1 MEIKTLEIKT
11 FTSEP
16 LRLIDENGKPLFDFI
31 PEDFGLSDEFLVKMY
46 KDILLTREID
56 RMGWILV
63 RQGKAAFYISIGG
76 QETAHVASLYA
87 LEKDD
92 FVMPFYRTVPALHVR
107 GANIKEIFAQTM
119 GKDVDPLKG
128 RQMPGHFGK
137 KDINTF
143 VLGSPVGLGHTVAM
157 GVAMGIKYRRENRVI
172 ISYGGEGSTSEGHF
186 HSAMNFAGVFRLPL
200 IIFIVNN
207 QYAISVPRKKQTAS
221 ETIAIKAK
229 AYGIEG
235 YFIDGNDALITYLVT
250 KKCVEEARVN
260 KKPFLI
266 EALTYRFDPHS
277 SADDDRKYRSKE
289 EVEEWKKKDGI
300 LRMRKFLE
308 YIGLWDE
315 QKEMN
320 YRKEI
325 EEKLNEVVEEIEKRG
340 LPEPKDMFYEVYVN
354 TPWYLEEEYMELNNE
369 LQEE

>member
-1 MEIKTLEIKT
+1 METRIFEIKP
-11 FTSEP
+11 FTTEP
-16 LRLIDENGKPLFDFI
+16 LKLIDEEGKPVFNFI
-31 PEDFGLSDEFLVKMY
+31 PEDFGLSDDILVNMY

-56 RMGWILV
+56 KMGWIIV

-92 FVMPFYRTVPALHVR
+92 YVMPFYRTVPALHVR
-107 GANIKEIFAQTM
+107 GAKIEEIFAQTM
-119 GKDVDPLKG
+119 GKDIDLLKG

-137 KDINTF
+137 KNINTF

-157 GVAMGIKYRRENRVI
+157 GVAMGIKYRKEERVI

-186 HSAMNFAGVFRLPL
+186 HSAMNFAGVFHLPL
-200 IIFIVNN
+200 IVFIVNN

-229 AYGIEG
+229 AYGIDG
-235 YFIDGNDALITYLVT
+235 YFVDGNDALVTYLVT
-250 KKCVEEARVN
+250 RKCVIEAKKN

-277 SADDDRKYRSKE
+277 SADDDREYRSKE
-289 EVEEWKKKDGI
+289 EVEEWKRKDGL
-300 LRMRKFLE
+300 LRFKKYLEFL
-308 YIGLWDE
+308 GLWNDE
-315 QKEMN
+315 KERR
-320 YRKEI
+320 YVEEI
-325 EEKLNEVVEEIEKRG
+325 REKLNKIVENLEKRG
-340 LPEPKDMFYEVYVN
+340 LPEPRDMFYEVYVN
-354 TPWYLEEEYMELNNE
+354 TPWYLEEEYMELR
-369 LQEE
+369 EEMEE